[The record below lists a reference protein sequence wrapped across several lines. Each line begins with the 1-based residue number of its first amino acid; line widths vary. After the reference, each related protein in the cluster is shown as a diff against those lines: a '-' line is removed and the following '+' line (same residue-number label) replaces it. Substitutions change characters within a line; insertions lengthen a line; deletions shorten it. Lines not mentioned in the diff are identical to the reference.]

1 MMIELNSNFQIISF
15 LFFLLLLTSCTSE
28 NNNNESVIV
37 GEITEIKFNILDKHG
52 HYCDITRAYIST
64 NIYSSIDTVIQLQSM
79 DIPGCN
85 FEKTSSLLFKLNDIE
100 LPLIA
105 ISSDSLIKIK
115 LNEHEMFPLVF
126 SIQQGT
132 SINFGLNAE
141 NNVDKLNS
149 AIKDRDDF
157 FRLINSDSLYFSRI
171 LSLGNGKKINIRA
184 NNKTDII
191 YQLDGKLINKR
202 YFSKEYFD
210 EVPPPKNGFT
220 K

>member
-1 MMIELNSNFQIISF
+1 MWYLLVFISC
-15 LFFLLLLTSCTSE
+15 SSDK
-28 NNNNESVIV
+28 NNPVIA
-37 GEITEIKFNILDKHG
+37 GEITEIKFNILDKHR
-52 HYCDITRAYIST
+52 HYCDITRAYITT
-64 NIYSSIDTVIQLQSM
+64 NIYSSTDTVIQLQS
-79 DIPGCN
+79 IYNPGCN

-115 LNEHEMFPLVF
+115 LKEHEMFPLVF

-132 SINFGLNAE
+132 NINFGLNAE
-141 NNVDKLNS
+141 NNVDELKS

-157 FRLINSDSLYFSRI
+157 FRLLNSDSLYFSRI
-171 LSLGNGKKINIRA
+171 LSLGNGKKINIRV
-184 NNKTDII
+184 NNKTNII

-202 YFSKEYFD
+202 YFSKEDFD
-210 EVPPPKNGFT
+210 EVPPPKNDFT